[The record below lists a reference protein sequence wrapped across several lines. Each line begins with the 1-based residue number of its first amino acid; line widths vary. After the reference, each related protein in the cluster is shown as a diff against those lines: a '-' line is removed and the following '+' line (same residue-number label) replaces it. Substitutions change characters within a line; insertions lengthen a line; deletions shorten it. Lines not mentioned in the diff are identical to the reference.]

1 MDDTAWVC
9 KTHSPW
15 IMPEQPIFYANK
27 MICIVRNPLDTFIS
41 WLNLVA
47 QCNHNAKAPFDYEVT
62 YPNYWDWWIHDIVPL
77 FKRWIKVLMDDARL
91 NSVPTLWIRYEDLV
105 SDPETQLMNMMRF
118 LVGRRDLAGTNA
130 ERRVKEQ
137 IAKGANAIKTYD
149 LKEGTLKFNS
159 SGKRYTEEQTAYI
172 TEELKDC
179 LYYFGYVKTKDDP
192 DNFTGFFKYEEDSP
206 EYLRQHKGYEAH
218 RERTIDWV
226 ESMTDAELAKI

>member
-1 MDDTAWVC
+1 
-9 KTHSPW
+9 
-15 IMPEQPIFYANK
+15 MPEQPIFYANK

-105 SDPETQLMNMMRF
+105 TDPETQLMNMMRF

-130 ERRVKEQ
+130 ERRVKE
-137 IAKGANAIKTYD
+137 
-149 LKEGTLKFNS
+149 
-159 SGKRYTEEQTAYI
+159 
-172 TEELKDC
+172 
-179 LYYFGYVKTKDDP
+179 
-192 DNFTGFFKYEEDSP
+192 
-206 EYLRQHKGYEAH
+206 
-218 RERTIDWV
+218 
-226 ESMTDAELAKI
+226 